1 MIANELAEMTSSYAG
16 RRSMSEKGLGRTIQ
30 IKSRLVTNYRQ
41 HLSAHGNPTFRLPG
55 RRARQW
61 AADGPHFS
69 GLQQALL
76 DFASLG
82 SVKNIFP
89 HLANHDYGSLQQ

>member
-1 MIANELAEMTSSYAG
+1 MCKN
-16 RRSMSEKGLGRTIQ
+16 GLGRTIQ
-30 IKSRLVTNYRQ
+30 IKSRLDTNYGQ
-41 HLSAHGNPTFRLPG
+41 HPSAHVNPTFCLPG

-76 DFASLG
+76 DFAFLG
-82 SVKNIFP
+82 SVENIFP
-89 HLANHDYGSLQQ
+89 HLANHDYGSLSQ